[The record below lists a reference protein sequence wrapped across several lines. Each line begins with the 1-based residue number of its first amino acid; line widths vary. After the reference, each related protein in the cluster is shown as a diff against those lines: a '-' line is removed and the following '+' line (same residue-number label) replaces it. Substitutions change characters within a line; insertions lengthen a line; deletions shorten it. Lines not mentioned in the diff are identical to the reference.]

1 MKAVYILCV
10 IFGVLLGGASSVK
23 RKPTVSERFMYC
35 GIRLVGI
42 LIAAWGLLSFYGMI

>member
-23 RKPTVSERFMYC
+23 RKPTVSERFMYF
-35 GIRLVGI
+35 GVRLVGV
-42 LIAAWGLLSFYGMI
+42 LIAAWGLLSFYGVI